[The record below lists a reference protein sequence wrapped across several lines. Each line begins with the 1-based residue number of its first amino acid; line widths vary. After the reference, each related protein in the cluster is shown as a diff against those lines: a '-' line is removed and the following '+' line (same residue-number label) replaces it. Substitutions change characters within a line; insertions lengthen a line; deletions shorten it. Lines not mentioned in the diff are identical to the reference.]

1 MQRLN
6 LTIDENLYEQAR
18 AFSFLQKKSISQ
30 IIRESLEEY
39 INSDIT
45 TKQKADLLLEADD
58 KEEILKILKKD
69 EFVSHQDF
77 KAKFNL

>member
-69 EFVSHQDF
+69 EFVSHQDL